1 MRIVRFT
8 APVELGVGSEPLF
21 GVLNDKDSILV
32 LRGDPIY
39 AGIVPQDKTLKLSDV
54 KLLAPVIPRSKVVC
68 IGKNYADHAA
78 EMDSVVPSE
87 PIIFIKPNTSV
98 IGPILIGLPRQD
110 SF

>member
-8 APVELGVGSEPLF
+8 AAAEFGVGSEPLF

-39 AGIVPQDKTLKLSDV
+39 SGIIPQDKTLNLSDV
-54 KLLAPVIPRSKVVC
+54 KLLAPVLPRSKVVC
-68 IGKNYADHAA
+68 VGKNYADHAA
-78 EMDSVVPSE
+78 EMNSEVPSE

-98 IGPILIGLPRQD
+98 IGPN
-110 SF
+110 

>member
-39 AGIVPQDKTLKLSDV
+39 AGIVPQDKTWNIVTGKQ
-54 KLLAPVIPRSKVVC
+54 
-68 IGKNYADHAA
+68 IGRAH
-78 EMDSVVPSE
+78 V
-87 PIIFIKPNTSV
+87 
-98 IGPILIGLPRQD
+98 
-110 SF
+110 

>member
-39 AGIVPQDKTLKLSDV
+39 AGIVPQDKT
-54 KLLAPVIPRSKVVC
+54 
-68 IGKNYADHAA
+68 
-78 EMDSVVPSE
+78 
-87 PIIFIKPNTSV
+87 
-98 IGPILIGLPRQD
+98 
-110 SF
+110 